1 MEKEAKTEAR
11 GGDGTG
17 KIVKKPCDARAT
29 RPLGREHQPGTLA
42 PEEGLQQDGVLPPV
56 RMAGSQ
62 TLSAGQTLSAQRSG
76 DNSVLPH
83 HPEVHE

>member
-42 PEEGLQQDGVLPPV
+42 PEEGLQQDGALPPV
-56 RMAGSQ
+56 RMAGS
-62 TLSAGQTLSAQRSG
+62 QTLSAQRSG